1 MNGGFGADDFTETGS
16 VQIGLTAVIVAV
28 TGDEP
33 RILVVRRVD
42 HALASKEE
50 GAAREGE
57 ALNEDTLE
65 ALPYGPFYPE
75 RHRTLDMGLRT
86 WVEEQTQLDLGYVEQ
101 LYTFGDRGRDPREGE
116 LGTRILSIG
125 YLALAQEAI
134 PAGAGEALWQNWY
147 RYFPWEDWRSGKP
160 PIISEEIEPWL
171 ENWAAK
177 ADSPAEIRER
187 FARIDASFG
196 SEEVRWNEDRVLER
210 YELLYEAG
218 WVTEAGRDLN
228 TDFPASN
235 YSHGMVLDH
244 RRILATAMGRLR
256 GKLKYRPVVFELV
269 PPTFTLFELQKTVE
283 AITGNLLHKQNFR
296 RMVEKS
302 GLVEGTGKFE
312 SRTGGRPA
320 ETFKYVRDIL
330 AERLTAGPRLPVG
343 KR

>member
-1 MNGGFGADDFTETGS
+1 MGEEGG

-28 TGDEP
+28 TDDEP

-42 HALASKEE
+42 HALASTEE
-50 GAAREGE
+50 GVAREGDT
-57 ALNEDTLE
+57 LSDDTLE
-65 ALPYGPFYPE
+65 ALPYGPFYPG
-75 RHRTLDMGLRT
+75 RHRTLDAGLRG

-101 LYTFGDRGRDPREGE
+101 LYTFGDRGRDPREQE
-116 LGTRILSIG
+116 LGARVLSIG
-125 YLALAQEAI
+125 YLALAQEAK

-147 RYFPWEDWRSGKP
+147 RYFPWEDWRGGKP
-160 PIISEEIEPWL
+160 AILTEEIEPGL
-171 ENWAAK
+171 DEWAAQ

-187 FARIDASFG
+187 FARIDATFG

-218 WVTEAGRDLN
+218 IVTEAQRDQGQ
-228 TDFPASN
+228 DMSFSVH
-235 YSHGMVLDH
+235 SHPMVLDH

-269 PPTFTLFELQKTVE
+269 PPTFTLFELQKAVE
-283 AITGNLLHKQNFR
+283 AISGNLLHKQNFR
-296 RMVEKS
+296 RLVEKS
-302 GLVEGTGKFE
+302 GLVEGTGKYE

-320 ETFKYVRDIL
+320 ETYRYVRDIL

>member
-1 MNGGFGADDFTETGS
+1 MTDFGEQAVAEQGG

-28 TGDEP
+28 TDDEP
-33 RILVVRRVD
+33 RVLVVRRVD
-42 HALASKEE
+42 HALASTEE
-50 GAAREGE
+50 GVAREGD
-57 ALNEDTLE
+57 ALSDDTLE
-65 ALPYGPFYPE
+65 ALPYGPFYPG
-75 RHRTLDMGLRT
+75 RHRTLDAGLRG

-101 LYTFGDRGRDPREGE
+101 LYTFGDRGRDPREQE
-116 LGTRILSIG
+116 LGARVLSIG
-125 YLALAQEAI
+125 YLALAQEAK

-147 RYFPWEDWRSGKP
+147 RYFPWEDWRAGKP
-160 PIISEEIEPWL
+160 EILTQEIEPGL
-171 ENWAAK
+171 DEWATQ

-187 FARIDASFG
+187 FSRIDATFG

-218 WVTEAGRDLN
+218 IVTEAQRDRGQ
-228 TDFPASN
+228 DMAFSVH
-235 YSHGMVLDH
+235 SHPMVLDH

-269 PPTFTLFELQKTVE
+269 PPTFTLFELQKAVE
-283 AITGNLLHKQNFR
+283 AISGNLLHKQNFR
-296 RMVEKS
+296 RLVEKS
-302 GLVEGTGKFE
+302 GLVEGTGKYE

-320 ETFKYVRDIL
+320 ETYRYVRDIL

>member
-1 MNGGFGADDFTETGS
+1 MSGFSASSIENEGS

-28 TGDEP
+28 TDAEP

-42 HALASKEE
+42 HALASTEE
-50 GAAREGE
+50 GAARQGE
-57 ALNEDTLE
+57 ALSENTLE
-65 ALPYGPFYPE
+65 ALPYGPFYPG
-75 RHRTLDMGLRT
+75 RHRTLDMGLRS
-86 WVEEQTQLDLGYVEQ
+86 WVEEQAQLDLGYVEQ
-101 LYTFGDRGRDPREGE
+101 LYTFGDRGRDPRERE
-116 LGTRILSIG
+116 LGGRILSIG
-125 YLALAQEAI
+125 YLALAQEAK

-147 RYFPWEDWRSGKP
+147 RYFPWEDWRDGKP
-160 PIISEEIEPWL
+160 DIITQELEPGLEE
-171 ENWAAK
+171 WAAK
-177 ADSPAEIRER
+177 AESPSEIRER
-187 FARIDASFG
+187 FARIDACFG

-210 YELLYEAG
+210 YQLLYEAG
-218 WVTEAGRDLN
+218 LVTEAARDQDLKTEPN
-228 TDFPASN
+228 DP
-235 YSHGMVLDH
+235 SHAMVLDH

-269 PPTFTLFELQKTVE
+269 PPTFTLFELQKAVE

-320 ETFKYVRDIL
+320 ETFRYVRDIL

-343 KR
+343 RR

>member
-1 MNGGFGADDFTETGS
+1 MNGGFGSDEFATAGS

-28 TGDEP
+28 TDDQP
-33 RILVVRRVD
+33 RVLVVRRVD

-50 GAAREGE
+50 GVAKEGE
-57 ALNEDTLE
+57 ELSENTLE

-75 RHRTLDMGLRT
+75 RHRTLDAGLRT
-86 WVEEQTQLDLGYVEQ
+86 WVEEQTELDLGYVEQ
-101 LYTFGDRGRDPREGE
+101 LYTFGDRGRDPRE
-116 LGTRILSIG
+116 RVLSVG
-125 YLALAQEAI
+125 YLALAQEAK

-147 RYFPWEDWRSGKP
+147 RYFPWEDWRDGKP
-160 PIISEEIEPWL
+160 SIITEEIEPGL

-177 ADSPAEIRER
+177 AERPAEIRER
-187 FARIDASFG
+187 FARIDACFG

-218 WVTEAGRDLN
+218 LVVEASRDRGEK
-228 TDFPASN
+228 DDSSDH
-235 YSHGMVLDH
+235 SHTMVLDH

-269 PPTFTLFELQKTVE
+269 PPTFTLFELQKAVE

-296 RMVEKS
+296 RLVEKS
-302 GLVEGTGKFE
+302 GLVEGTGKYE

-320 ETFKYVRDIL
+320 ETFRYVRDIL

>member
-1 MNGGFGADDFTETGS
+1 MTAFGAEEFNETGN

-28 TGDEP
+28 TDDEP

-42 HALASKEE
+42 HALASNEE
-50 GAAREGE
+50 GVARQGDD
-57 ALNEDTLE
+57 LNDDTLG

-75 RHRTLDMGLRT
+75 RHRTLDMGLRK

-101 LYTFGDRGRDPREGE
+101 LYTFGDRGRDPREQE
-116 LGTRILSIG
+116 LGARVLSIG
-125 YLALAQEAI
+125 YLALAQEAK

-147 RYFPWEDWRSGKP
+147 RYFPWEDWRNGKP
-160 PIISEEIEPWL
+160 AILVEEIEPGL
-171 ENWAAK
+171 DEWAAQ
-177 ADSPAEIRER
+177 ANSPAEIRER
-187 FARIDASFG
+187 FARIDATFG
-196 SEEVRWNEDRVLER
+196 SQEVRWNEDRVLER

-218 WVTEAGRDLN
+218 LVTEACRDRGETLKLS
-228 TDFPASN
+228 D
-235 YSHGMVLDH
+235 YSHAMVLDH

-269 PPTFTLFELQKTVE
+269 PPTFTLFELQKAVE

-296 RMVEKS
+296 RLVEKS
-302 GLVEGTGKFE
+302 GLVEGTGKYE

-320 ETFKYVRDIL
+320 ETYRYVRDIL
-330 AERLTAGPRLPVG
+330 AERLTASPRLPVG

>member
-1 MNGGFGADDFTETGS
+1 MSGFATFDMENEDS

-28 TGDEP
+28 TDAEP

-42 HALASKEE
+42 HALASTEE
-50 GAAREGE
+50 GAARHGE
-57 ALNEDTLE
+57 ALSEDTLE
-65 ALPYGPFYPE
+65 ALPYGPFYPG
-75 RHRTLDMGLRT
+75 RHRTLDMGLRS
-86 WVEEQTQLDLGYVEQ
+86 WVEEQTELDLGYVEQ
-101 LYTFGDRGRDPREGE
+101 LYTFGDRGRDPREREMG
-116 LGTRILSIG
+116 GRILSIG
-125 YLALAQEAI
+125 YLALAQEAK

-160 PIISEEIEPWL
+160 DIITQELEPGLEE
-171 ENWAAK
+171 WAAK
-177 ADSPAEIRER
+177 ADTPQEIRER
-187 FARIDASFG
+187 FARIDACFG
-196 SEEVRWNEDRVLER
+196 SKEVRWNEDRVLER

-218 WVTEAGRDLN
+218 LITEAMRDQDVEARPN
-228 TDFPASN
+228 DS
-235 YSHGMVLDH
+235 SHAMVLDH

-269 PPTFTLFELQKTVE
+269 PPTFTLFELQKAVE

-302 GLVEGTGKFE
+302 GLVEGTGKYE

-320 ETFKYVRDIL
+320 ETFRYVRDIL

-343 KR
+343 RR